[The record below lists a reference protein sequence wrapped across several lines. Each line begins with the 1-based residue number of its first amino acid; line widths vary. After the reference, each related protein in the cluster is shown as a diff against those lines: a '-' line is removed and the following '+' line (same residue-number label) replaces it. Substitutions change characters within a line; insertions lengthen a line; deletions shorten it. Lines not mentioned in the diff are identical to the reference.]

1 MQAKILASVA
11 AGALVL
17 AGAANAQDTYV
28 SVSGG
33 ISFLGN
39 SNNEG
44 TFNGAFTTGAGTTIP
59 GGTTL
64 PVDAP
69 VSWTT
74 EFENGFAVN
83 GAIGRR
89 YGAFR
94 GEIEAAYQRSS
105 VQSHNNVLAGGI
117 ALGAED
123 AGVLITGSPN
133 LGVTVGDLVADGQ
146 GDLST
151 VFIMA
156 NVYYDLETGTPFKP
170 YIGVGAGVGFVDVS
184 YSPSATA
191 ILDDNSTQFAYQG
204 MAGVA
209 YEVSPM
215 TELYAGY
222 RYRATLDAEV
232 DVSLFDAT
240 LDVEN
245 SASIV
250 EAGFR
255 LSF

>member
-1 MQAKILASVA
+1 MKVKTLISAAVSALILAS
-11 AGALVL
+11 GAQ
-17 AGAANAQDTYV
+17 AQDSYV

-33 ISFLGN
+33 VSFLGD

-44 TFNGAFTTGAGTTIP
+44 TFNGVFTTGAGTTIP
-59 GGTTL
+59 GGTAL
-64 PVDAP
+64 PADAP

-83 GAIGRR
+83 GAFGRR
-89 YGAFR
+89 YGPFR

-105 VQSHNNVLAGGI
+105 VETHNNVLAGGI
-117 ALGAED
+117 ALAGED
-123 AGVLITGSPN
+123 AGVLITGSSN

-156 NVYYDLETGTPFKP
+156 NVYYDIETGTPFKP
-170 YIGVGAGVGFVDVS
+170 YIGAGAGVGFVDVS

-191 ILDDNSTQFAYQG
+191 IVDDNSTQFAYQG
-204 MAGVA
+204 MAGIA

-240 LDVEN
+240 LDIEN
-245 SASIV
+245 STSIV